1 LTFGALNLV
10 ITAKGFR
17 MIEFVDDREVDGLNK
32 GEFAIIVDDDG
43 RRKIYNALF
52 RGTNTLSPPDK
63 ELIKLLWELK

>member
-1 LTFGALNLV
+1 
-10 ITAKGFR
+10 

-43 RRKIYNALF
+43 KRKIYNALF

-63 ELIKLLWELK
+63 ELINLLEDMKEVKCS

>member
-1 LTFGALNLV
+1 
-10 ITAKGFR
+10 

-63 ELIKLLWELK
+63 ELIKLLWDIIGG

>member
-1 LTFGALNLV
+1 
-10 ITAKGFR
+10 

-63 ELIKLLWELK
+63 ELIKLLWDINGG

>member
-1 LTFGALNLV
+1 
-10 ITAKGFR
+10 
-17 MIEFVDDREVDGLNK
+17 MIEFVDDREVDGLNA

-63 ELIKLLWELK
+63 ELIKLLWDINGG